1 MACSSW
7 LSPNCD
13 TSRSEN
19 MLPALMQLSPSLTQ
33 FIPVMVK
40 LHCSEDFFLK
50 KKQEQKLCLK
60 LVSITS
66 SSRFVSR
73 SNSWFYNFKQGSYW
87 QCQSLWL
94 VVLVIFYYQLLDV
107 GQLSVQILTT
117 NLLFPISRMSLFQTG
132 KNTHLYKTVKHNF
145 NYPNSV
151 QQLV

>member
-50 KKQEQKLCLK
+50 KKTGIETLLK
-60 LVSITS
+60 VS
-66 SSRFVSR
+66 
-73 SNSWFYNFKQGSYW
+73 FYNLKFSFCVQKQ
-87 QCQSLWL
+87 
-94 VVLVIFYYQLLDV
+94 
-107 GQLSVQILTT
+107 
-117 NLLFPISRMSLFQTG
+117 
-132 KNTHLYKTVKHNF
+132 
-145 NYPNSV
+145 
-151 QQLV
+151 